1 MYYPV
6 LRGRQNELLAIKE
19 LLNASLLSDKIIPII
34 EPVKLSP
41 TLVNTI
47 KSFAETNRDFVL
59 IRNPKVGSFEVDAKN
74 TKNAKYKESL
84 TTILSENK
92 VLRGL
97 IVDKETPARVERMH
111 QRGVT
116 DEDIVSLCT
125 NPDAIKFHESAF
137 ARSALIR
144 TVVPYAPAF
153 RRIRKNRILLEDKF
167 NKKAR
172 NQDYINDPDEF
183 FSNDHIYYA
192 EDGYVGFSD
201 YSIIGEEYSESG
213 FAPYAVAIHI
223 VYFDESKELRV
234 HHFVSEDNE
243 DISDPAGKFYQ
254 AVKQLVEWNKTKKLD
269 TIAIKTFEKI
279 CEEQSYPGLGVVKK
293 LSLMH
298 HLELVGRYLDGKI

>member
-1 MYYPV
+1 MYYPI

-47 KSFAETNRDFVL
+47 KAFTEANRDLVFV
-59 IRNPKVGSFEVDAKN
+59 RNPKVGSFKVDAKN

-84 TTILSENK
+84 ITILSESK

-97 IVDKETPARVERMH
+97 IVDKETPVRVEKMH
-111 QRGVT
+111 QKGAT
-116 DEDIVSLCT
+116 DEEIVSLCT

-137 ARSALIR
+137 AGSSLIR

-153 RRIRKNRILLEDKF
+153 RKIRKNRILLEDKF
-167 NKKAR
+167 NKKGR

-223 VYFDESKELRV
+223 VYFDESQELRV

-254 AVKQLVEWNKTKKLD
+254 AVRQLVEWNKTQKLD
-269 TIAIKTFEKI
+269 TIAIQTFEKI